1 MAPRGYLIDTNLLIL
16 FVVGSESR
24 DIIARHRRLKGYSAA
39 DYDKL
44 RQMIDSAGR
53 IVVTPNTL
61 TEASNLIRQHGE
73 PERSGILNRLRNI
86 IEQSQELVVAST
98 AAARNPEFRRLG
110 LTDAV
115 LLEVATED
123 TPLITVDLG
132 LYIAALQRAGEK
144 AAFNFINQQ
153 EF

>member
-16 FVVGSESR
+16 FVVGSENR
-24 DIIARHRRLKGYSAA
+24 DIITRHRRLKGYSAA

-73 PERSGILNRLRNI
+73 PERSDILNRLRNI
-86 IEQSQELVVAST
+86 IEQSEELVVAST

-132 LYIAALQRAGEK
+132 L
-144 AAFNFINQQ
+144 
-153 EF
+153 